1 MNRWTPRVTVAVIV
15 ERAGRYLM
23 VEEDRGGPFSLF
35 NQPAGHLERGERL
48 IAAAEREVREESA
61 WQIAIT
67 DYLGLYV
74 HQTADGR
81 TFHSHA
87 FISLPLAHLGNPLD
101 KGILGAHWLTYD
113 EIDDLD
119 RSRRLRSP
127 VVMRRL
133 RDARDGRRYP
143 LDLIRER

>member
-1 MNRWTPRVTVAVIV
+1 MNRWTPRVTVAVVV

-61 WQIAIT
+61 WQVAIT

-74 HQTADGR
+74 HQASDGLI
-81 TFHSHA
+81 FHSHA
-87 FISLPLAHLGNPLD
+87 FLSLPLAHLGNALD
-101 KGILGAHWLTYD
+101 KGIIGAHWLTFD

-119 RSRRLRSP
+119 RSHQLRSP
-127 VVMRRL
+127 VVMQRL

-143 LDLIRER
+143 LDVIRER

>member
-1 MNRWTPRVTVAVIV
+1 MNRWAPRVTVAVVV

-48 IAAAEREVREESA
+48 ISAAEREVREESA
-61 WQIAIT
+61 WQVAIT

-74 HQTADGR
+74 HPTSDGV

-87 FISLPLAHLGNPLD
+87 FVGLPLAHLGNALD
-101 KGILGAHWLTYD
+101 DAIVRAHWLTYD

-119 RSRRLRSP
+119 RAHRLRSA
-127 VVMRRL
+127 VVMQRL
-133 RDARDGRRYP
+133 RDARDGRRFP
-143 LDLIRER
+143 LDIIRER